1 MEKFFEAPPQTEQIK
16 MTENESPKVKRVVT
30 EEVELDQITMTLTD
44 RDEEE
49 SNQKAIEETF
59 KVSIETKSEP
69 KPTEESKNID
79 EKA

>member
-1 MEKFFEAPPQTEQIK
+1 M
-16 MTENESPKVKRVVT
+16 KRVVT

-59 KVSIETKSEP
+59 KVSIETKSDP
-69 KPTEESKNID
+69 KPTEESKDID

>member
-1 MEKFFEAPPQTEQIK
+1 

-59 KVSIETKSEP
+59 KVSIETKSDP
-69 KPTEESKNID
+69 KPTEESKDID

>member
-1 MEKFFEAPPQTEQIK
+1 

-44 RDEEE
+44 RDEEDQ

-69 KPTEESKNID
+69 KPSEESKDID